1 MKDVIALS
9 VEVPVASF
17 RESRAKDYIATY
29 PVPPP
34 SSVYGMLLSMV
45 GEVNRHRHCGVRL
58 AMAFLSMPEKSVVLR
73 KIRRFKQPDL
83 SSPENSRPDYQEIL
97 TEIEM
102 ILWIDA
108 SQDKSEPNL
117 SQRIQQGLADPSS
130 IDRFGSLC
138 LGESSHLVDSIDL
151 LPTGYEGGKLQ
162 WLIRDRFGWLTLPY
176 WVDHVGS
183 VGTRW
188 ERYKI
193 IESRLKEPQEG
204 HWTQIQTH

>member
-1 MKDVIALS
+1 MKNVITLS

-17 RESRAKDYIATY
+17 RESRAKDYIASY

-45 GEVNRHRHCGVRL
+45 GEINRHQHCGVRL
-58 AMAFLSMPEKSVVLR
+58 AMAFLSIPEKSVVLR
-73 KIRRFKQPDL
+73 KIRRFKQEDL
-83 SSPENSRPDYQEIL
+83 TSPENSRPDYQEIL

-102 ILWIDA
+102 LVWIDA

-117 SQRIQQGLADPSS
+117 SQRIQQGIEDPSS

-151 LPTGYEGGKLQ
+151 LPNSYEGGKLQ
-162 WLIRDRFGWLTLPY
+162 WLVRDRFGWLTLPY

-183 VGTRW
+183 TGTRW

-193 IESRLKEPQEG
+193 LESDQKEPREES
-204 HWTQIQTH
+204 WTRIQID

>member
-9 VEVPVASF
+9 IEVPVASF
-17 RESRAKDYIATY
+17 RESRAKDYIASY

-45 GEVNRHRHCGVRL
+45 GEVNRHRHCGVKL
-58 AMAFLSMPEKSVVLR
+58 AMAFLSIPEKSVVLR
-73 KIRRFKQPDL
+73 KIRRFKQEDL
-83 SSPENSRPDYQEIL
+83 TSPKNSRPDYQEIL

-102 ILWIDA
+102 ILWIDV

-117 SQRIQQGLADPSS
+117 SQRIQQGLADPRS

-183 VGTRW
+183 IGTHW

-193 IESRLKEPQEG
+193 IESGLKEPQED
-204 HWTQIQTH
+204 HWTQIQTD

>member
-1 MKDVIALS
+1 MKDTIALNI
-9 VEVPVASF
+9 EVPVASF
-17 RESRAKDYIATY
+17 RESRAKDYIASY

-45 GEVNRHRHCGVRL
+45 GEVDRHRHCGVKL
-58 AMAFLSMPEKSVVLR
+58 AMAFHSIPEKSVVLR
-73 KIRRFKQPDL
+73 KIRRFKQADL
-83 SSPENSRPDYQEIL
+83 NSPENSRPDYQEIL

-102 ILWIDA
+102 VVWVDA
-108 SQDKSEPNL
+108 SQDRSNPNL
-117 SQRIQQGLADPSS
+117 SQRIQQGLVDPTS

-151 LPTGYEGGKLQ
+151 LPNGYQGGKLQ
-162 WLIRDRFGWLTLPY
+162 WLMKDRFGWLTLPY
-176 WVDHVGS
+176 WVDHIGS

-193 IESRLKEPQEG
+193 IESGLKDPDAEN
-204 HWTQIQTH
+204 WTQIQIS

>member
-17 RESRAKDYIATY
+17 RESRAKDYIASY

-58 AMAFLSMPEKSVVLR
+58 AMAFHSIPDKSVVLR
-73 KIRRFKQPDL
+73 KIRRFKQEDL
-83 SSPENSRPDYQEIL
+83 NSPENSRPDYQEIL

-102 ILWIDA
+102 LVWIDA

-117 SQRIQQGLADPSS
+117 SQRIQQGIEDPSS

-151 LPTGYEGGKLQ
+151 LPNKYEGGKLQ
-162 WLIRDRFGWLTLPY
+162 WLVRDRFGWLTLPY

-183 VGTRW
+183 AGTRW

-193 IESRLKEPQEG
+193 LESDQKEPREDG
-204 HWTQIQTH
+204 WTRIQGE

>member
-1 MKDVIALS
+1 MKDPIVLS

-58 AMAFLSMPEKSVVLR
+58 AMAFGSIPEKSVVLR

-83 SSPENSRPDYQEIL
+83 NSPENSRPDYQEIL

-102 ILWIDA
+102 VLWVDA
-108 SQDKSEPNL
+108 SQDRSSPNL
-117 SQRIQQGLADPSS
+117 SHRIQQGLADPSS
-130 IDRFGSLC
+130 IERFGSLC

-162 WLIRDRFGWLTLPY
+162 WLMRERFGWLTLPY

-183 VGTRW
+183 TGTRW

-193 IESRLKEPQEG
+193 MESGHKEPREEN
-204 HWTQIQTH
+204 WIRIQIE

>member
-1 MKDVIALS
+1 MKDTIALS

-17 RESRAKDYIATY
+17 RESRAKDYIASY

-34 SSVYGMLLSMV
+34 ASIYGMLLSMV
-45 GEVNRHRHCGVRL
+45 GEVDCHRHCGVRL
-58 AMAFLSMPEKSVVLR
+58 AMAFLSIPEKSVILR
-73 KIRRFKQPDL
+73 KIRRFKHEDL
-83 SSPENSRPDYQEIL
+83 TSSENSRPDYQEIL

-102 ILWIDA
+102 LVWVDA

-117 SQRIQQGLADPSS
+117 SQRIQQGIEDPSS
-130 IDRFGSLC
+130 LERFGSLS

-151 LPTGYEGGKLQ
+151 LLTGYEGGKLQ
-162 WLIRDRFGWLTLPY
+162 WLVRDRFGWLTLPY
-176 WVDHVGS
+176 WVDHIGS

-193 IESRLKEPQEG
+193 IESGVCNIMKCQ
-204 HWTQIQTH
+204 

>member
-1 MKDVIALS
+1 MKDTIALS

-17 RESRAKDYIATY
+17 RESRAKDYIASY

-58 AMAFLSMPEKSVVLR
+58 AMAFLSIPEKSVILR
-73 KIRRFKQPDL
+73 KIRRFKHEDL
-83 SSPENSRPDYQEIL
+83 TSSENSRPDYQEIL

-102 ILWIDA
+102 LVWVDA

-183 VGTRW
+183 IGTRW

-193 IESRLKEPQEG
+193 IESEVKEPREEN
-204 HWTQIQTH
+204 WTQIQTD

>member
-9 VEVPVASF
+9 VEVPIASF

-45 GEVNRHRHCGVRL
+45 GEVNRQRHCGVRL
-58 AMAFLSMPEKSVVLR
+58 AMAFLSIPEKSVVLR
-73 KIRRFKQPDL
+73 KIRRFKQQDL
-83 SSPENSRPDYQEIL
+83 SSPDNSRPDYQEIL

-117 SQRIQQGLADPSS
+117 ARRIQQGLADPSS

-151 LPTGYEGGKLQ
+151 LPNGYEGGKLQ
-162 WLIRDRFGWLTLPY
+162 WLMRERFGWLTLPY

-183 VGTRW
+183 TGTRW

-193 IESRLKEPQEG
+193 LESKQKEPREEN
-204 HWTQIQTH
+204 WTQIQSD

>member
-17 RESRAKDYIATY
+17 RESRAKDYIASY

-45 GEVNRHRHCGVRL
+45 GEVNRHQHCGVRL
-58 AMAFLSMPEKSVVLR
+58 AMAFLSIPEKSVILR
-73 KIRRFKQPDL
+73 KIRRFKHEDL
-83 SSPENSRPDYQEIL
+83 TSSENSRPDYQEIL

-102 ILWIDA
+102 LVWIDA

-117 SQRIQQGLADPSS
+117 SRRIQQGLADPSS

-151 LPTGYEGGKLQ
+151 LPNGYEGGKLQ
-162 WLIRDRFGWLTLPY
+162 WLVRDRFGWLTLPY

-183 VGTRW
+183 AGTRW

-193 IESRLKEPQEG
+193 LESGQKEPTEES
-204 HWTQIQTH
+204 WTRIHSE